1 MSTGA
6 AFCRQTSTP
15 QQQIPTQ
22 GAAGTPTEVMHL
34 RLDGRPSLRIFQT
47 CHGCAITFG
56 SVWGCQD
63 SSDLPLHIPQRWP
76 MSLQHFWGGGCW
88 LDGIHMGAKVL
99 PRTIRLRQNDPFY
112 GVSTVSLIISI
123 HIRWFLF
130 LILHF
135 YKGHWVLI
143 WAVWTFC
150 YTVLI
155 FN

>member
-15 QQQIPTQ
+15 QPQMPTQ
-22 GAAGTPTEVMHL
+22 GTAGTPTEVVRLH
-34 RLDGRPSLRIFQT
+34 LDGRPSLRIFQT

-56 SVWGCQD
+56 SVWGCHD
-63 SSDLPLHIPQRWP
+63 SSDFPLHVPQRWP
-76 MSLQHFWGGGCW
+76 NVTAAFLGWGGW

-99 PRTIRLRQNDPFY
+99 LRTIRLRQNNQFY
-112 GVSTVSLIISI
+112 GVSTVSLTISI

-130 LILHF
+130 VILQF

-143 WAVWTFC
+143 WAVWTFL